1 MLFFIRLLTT
11 TETQHQTSNLEP
23 QTKQSMLLT
32 LIIPILTFAV
42 VVAVFHRTLIS
53 FFKGIY
59 SRKKLVSEGV
69 EAEAV
74 LLNMQQ
80 TGLYVNNLPQVKLQM
95 QVKTVSG
102 LNFITEAKEILSFV
116 DLAQLHI
123 GGTLVVKY
131 NPTNLKEVMLVRE
144 DILIT
149 QYPYRG

>member
-1 MLFFIRLLTT
+1 MLVAIVI
-11 TETQHQTSNLEP
+11 
-23 QTKQSMLLT
+23 LT
-32 LIIPILTFAV
+32 LTLAV
-42 VVAVFHRTLIS
+42 VVAVFHRTLFS
-53 FFKGIY
+53 FFQKVQTKKRLAVEGI
-59 SRKKLVSEGV
+59 

-95 QVKTVSG
+95 QVQPHSG
-102 LNFITEAKEILSFV
+102 RDFVIEAKEVLTYV

-131 NPTNLKEVMLVRE
+131 NPFNVKEVMLVRE

>member
-1 MLFFIRLLTT
+1 
-11 TETQHQTSNLEP
+11 
-23 QTKQSMLLT
+23 MLLT
-32 LIIPILTFAV
+32 LIIPFVAIAV

-53 FFKGIY
+53 YFKRIQIK
-59 SRKKLVSEGV
+59 KKLAAEGI

-80 TGLYVNNLPQVKLQM
+80 TGLYVNNMPQVKLQI
-95 QVKTVSG
+95 QVQPMSG
-102 LNFITEAKEILSFV
+102 QNFVTEAKEVLSFV

-131 NPTNLKEVMLVRE
+131 NPSNLKDVMLVRE
-144 DILIT
+144 EILLT